1 MKKVIV
7 VTDSSSGI
15 TQAEAQANG
24 IVVIP
29 IPFTID
35 GKEYLEDKTITAPK
49 FFELIAKCNSANTS
63 QPSRY
68 TLEETWNKLLEEYEH
83 IIHIPITSGLSGSC
97 QNAIEFAK
105 QYNGRVTVVD
115 NLRISVALKTS
126 VYEAAKMA
134 EKGIPVEDI
143 VKYLNDTKHKFSIYL
158 TVTTLK
164 YLRKGGRVTPA
175 AAMIGDMLKLKPIL
189 YTRGQNFDKKA
200 MALTMAQAKKKMIAE
215 VKKELQ
221 TEFKTEYEQG
231 KMALL
236 VAHTALTED
245 ELLKFQA
252 ELAVEFPGM
261 KVINIDPLCLA
272 VGCHTG
278 PGALGFGTVICD
290 YL

>member
-1 MKKVIV
+1 MKKIIV

-15 TQAEAQANG
+15 SQAEAEQNG
-24 IVVIP
+24 LVVIP

-35 GKEYLEDKTITAPK
+35 GKEYLEDKTITADK
-49 FFELIAKCNSANTS
+49 FFEMITKTNNVSTS
-63 QPSRY
+63 QTPRF

-83 IIHIPITSGLSGSC
+83 IIYIPITSGLSGAC
-97 QNAIEFAK
+97 HNAMECAK
-105 QYNGRVTVVD
+105 QYNGRVSVVD

-134 EKGIPVEDI
+134 EQGIQVEEI

-158 TVTTLK
+158 TLTTLK
-164 YLRKGGRVTPA
+164 YLRRGGRITPA

-189 YTRGQNFDKKA
+189 YTRGQNFDKTA
-200 MALTMAQAKKKMIAE
+200 MVLTMAQAKKRMMAE
-215 VKKELQ
+215 IKKELQ

-236 VAHTALTED
+236 IAHTALSED

-252 ELAVEFPGM
+252 EIAIEFPGM
-261 KVINIDPLCLA
+261 RILPVDPLCLA

-278 PGALGFGTVICD
+278 PGALGFGTVICN
-290 YL
+290 Y